1 MKRFQSFHIYAFS
14 ISPLILRCRGPPFS
28 VSIQPKTKIETE
40 EINVKIIN
48 LREYYQEIFKE
59 DRFIEV
65 TDEVAALFADDKR
78 QQKNYSQ
85 YIRDNKAIY
94 SLDCGDGIEKD
105 SLYPPEKPTL
115 RFRLYQRYRRG
126 AYTSISFSG
135 KIKRRSPEMK
145 M

>member
-1 MKRFQSFHIYAFS
+1 M
-14 ISPLILRCRGPPFS
+14 
-28 VSIQPKTKIETE
+28 
-40 EINVKIIN
+40 KIIN

-105 SLYPPEKPTL
+105 SLYPPEKPDEVYEHAELVKLLDLALSSLPKVQARRIYKHIIL
-115 RFRLYQRYRRG
+115 RQNKTQIARDENVSEG
-126 AYTSISFSG
+126 AVRNSISQGLKKLKDFLKSF
-135 KIKRRSPEMK
+135 EF
-145 M
+145 